1 MKKIKLNKNHGILFW
16 ITGLSGSGK
25 SVISKKIRAQIRKN
39 YGKTIVLSG
48 DDIRNIFNL
57 KGYSYQERLTT
68 VLKYCKLIKKI
79 TSQNINVIFSV
90 IGMIDEIR
98 IWNKK
103 NQKNYIEI
111 YIRTNVKKIIKN
123 KKKKIYLN
131 NASQLVGIDIKPEFP
146 KNPDIIIENNFKKN
160 TNQLSNILLKKINN
174 LIN

>member
-25 SVISKKIRAQIRKN
+25 SEISKKIRAQIRKN

-131 NASQLVGIDIKPEFP
+131 NTSQLVGIDIKPEFP
-146 KNPDIIIENNFKKN
+146 KNPHIIIKNDFKDSIEKKS
-160 TNQLSNILLKKINN
+160 LELILKIKKI
-174 LIN
+174 I